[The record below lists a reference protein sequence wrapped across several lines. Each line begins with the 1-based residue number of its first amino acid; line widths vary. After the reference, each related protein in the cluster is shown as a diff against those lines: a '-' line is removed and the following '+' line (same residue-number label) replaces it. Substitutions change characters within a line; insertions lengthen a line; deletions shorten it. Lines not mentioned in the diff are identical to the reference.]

1 MERIK
6 EKLEFAKGRI
16 AMLETELKK
25 GIKSEVEKLGVF
37 KLFQEV
43 VEAYS
48 DAIAIFI
55 KSKNLEVKDRYSNI
69 ELLENLGTIN
79 KEEAKLLIKAN
90 GLRNWIVHR
99 YNKLSDR
106 QAIASIKVLLPK
118 IKKFVEKFEHVEE
131 NQ

>member
-6 EKLEFAKGRI
+6 EKLEFVKGRI

-79 KEEAKLLIKAN
+79 KEEADLLIKAN

-99 YNKLSDR
+99 YNKLSD
-106 QAIASIKVLLPK
+106 K
-118 IKKFVEKFEHVEE
+118 IKKFCGKIRACGRKSMR
-131 NQ
+131 

>member
-6 EKLEFAKGRI
+6 EKLEFAKERI

-48 DAIAIFI
+48 DAIAILLKKQKFAMR
-55 KSKNLEVKDRYSNI
+55 KLKNI
-69 ELLENLGTIN
+69 
-79 KEEAKLLIKAN
+79 
-90 GLRNWIVHR
+90 
-99 YNKLSDR
+99 
-106 QAIASIKVLLPK
+106 
-118 IKKFVEKFEHVEE
+118 
-131 NQ
+131 

>member
-1 MERIK
+1 MDRVK

-69 ELLENLGTIN
+69 ELLENLGMIS

>member
-55 KSKNLEVKDRYSNI
+55 KSKNLEVRDRYSNI
-69 ELLENLGTIN
+69 ELLENLGMIS
-79 KEEAKLLIKAN
+79 KEEAKLLIRAN

>member
-1 MERIK
+1 MDRVK

-48 DAIAIFI
+48 DAIAIFL
-55 KSKNLEVKDRYSNI
+55 KNKNLEVKDRYSNI
-69 ELLENLGTIN
+69 ELLENLGMIN
-79 KEEAKLLIKAN
+79 KEETKL
-90 GLRNWIVHR
+90 
-99 YNKLSDR
+99 
-106 QAIASIKVLLPK
+106 
-118 IKKFVEKFEHVEE
+118 
-131 NQ
+131 

>member
-48 DAIAIFI
+48 DAIAIFL
-55 KSKNLEVKDRYSNI
+55 KNKNLEVKDRYSNI
-69 ELLENLGTIN
+69 ELLENLGMIN
-79 KEEAKLLIKAN
+79 KEEAKLLIRAN

-106 QAIASIKVLLPK
+106 QAIASIKALLPK

>member
-1 MERIK
+1 MCIRD
-6 EKLEFAKGRI
+6 R
-16 AMLETELKK
+16 
-25 GIKSEVEKLGVF
+25 VEKLGVF

-69 ELLENLGTIN
+69 ELLENLGMIN
-79 KEEAKLLIKAN
+79 KEEAELLIKAN

-106 QAIASIKVLLPK
+106 QAIASIKALLPK